1 VPDLCQIIAD
11 LARLGDLVRRKN
23 NNLRAINGWPDT
35 DSVPGHHIFNNLQ
48 TFQKAR
54 FIPFHSKNFG
64 PKTLVC

>member
-35 DSVPGHHIFNNLQ
+35 DSVPGHHGFNNLQ
-48 TFQKAR
+48 TFQKPVSFR
-54 FIPFHSKNFG
+54 FI